1 MDEWT
6 VAGYGFDL
14 EDFEDSQFPTIVK
27 ALKNNFW
34 ELANTLDKT
43 NYEVSYNA
51 STNCEEF
58 TSMIYIGY
66 RLPIVQNEADKQSF
80 EIYTT
85 NEARVVLAR
94 YMDQMLDALNDGDY
108 GVNISEHEHDILFNR
123 LRDFINQHA
132 DTFSYVDC
140 D

>member
-14 EDFEDSQFPTIVK
+14 EDFEDSQFPTIVE

-34 ELANTLDKT
+34 ELANALDRA
-43 NYEVSYNA
+43 NNEVSYDA
-51 STNCEEF
+51 SNNYENF
-58 TSMIYIGY
+58 NSMIYISY
-66 RLPIVQNEADKQSF
+66 RLPIVENEENKQSF
-80 EIYTT
+80 KIYTT
-85 NEARVVLAR
+85 DEANSTLAH
-94 YMDQMLDALNDGDY
+94 YMNQMLDTLNNGDY
-108 GVNISEHEHDILFNR
+108 EITISKHEHDILSNH